1 MITKILKERKH
12 KAEQFDKIIEEIK
25 RRFDTCDK
33 ALDEYMKMSKNDICY
48 ISNTRHILDLDA
60 EWHVYKSLLERFEG
74 S

>member
-33 ALDEYMKMSKNDICY
+33 ALDEYMNMSKNDICY
-48 ISNTRHILDLDA
+48 ILNIRHIQDLDA